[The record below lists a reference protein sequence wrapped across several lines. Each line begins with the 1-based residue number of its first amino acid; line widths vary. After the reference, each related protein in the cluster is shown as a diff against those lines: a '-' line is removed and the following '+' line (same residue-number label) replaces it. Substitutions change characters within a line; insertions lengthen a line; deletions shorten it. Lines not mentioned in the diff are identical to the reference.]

1 MSLGLD
7 FSMAGSEGSD
17 KREQFKRDVAKDL
30 ASASGLPPANFR
42 IKNVSPGSIIL
53 DIEVMPDPSAP
64 GTHVL
69 AAKGL
74 AEQAV
79 DPSSKL
85 RSGKLTSH
93 ATRVTVTP
101 PKSGEVPAVGELNKK
116 FVVKTEAKKKS
127 TRSAPP
133 LPKDPS
139 KSPAP
144 KSVPWMYITVALVLV
159 LSTAVLLIQF
169 EELAARL
176 EPVREEVARM
186 VTDVRQEVEAR
197 MSGES

>member
-1 MSLGLD
+1 MTD
-7 FSMAGSEGSD
+7 IFEGAFQ
-17 KREQFKRDVAKDL
+17 KAATEAK
-30 ASASGLPPANFR
+30 ATAAAKAKAAEEN
-42 IKNVSPGSIIL
+42 
-53 DIEVMPDPSAP
+53 
-64 GTHVL
+64 

-79 DPSSKL
+79 DHSSKL

-93 ATRVTVTP
+93 ATGVTVTP
-101 PKSGEVPAVGELNKK
+101 PKSSEVAAVGELNKK
-116 FVVKTEAKKKS
+116 FVVKTEAKNKS

-144 KSVPWMYITVALVLV
+144 KSVQWMYVTGAVLLV
-159 LSTAVLLIQF
+159 LSTAVVLIRF
-169 EELAARL
+169 EELVARL
-176 EPVREEVARM
+176 EPAREEVARM

>member
-1 MSLGLD
+1 MRGISK
-7 FSMAGSEGSD
+7 AATE
-17 KREQFKRDVAKDL
+17 AK
-30 ASASGLPPANFR
+30 ATAAAKAKAAEEN
-42 IKNVSPGSIIL
+42 
-53 DIEVMPDPSAP
+53 
-64 GTHVL
+64 

-79 DPSSKL
+79 DPSSQL
-85 RSGKLTSH
+85 RSGKLTSNGH
-93 ATRVTVTP
+93 ATGVTVTP
-101 PKSGEVPAVGELNKK
+101 PESGEVPAVGELNKK
-116 FVVKTEAKKKS
+116 FVGKTEAKKKS

-133 LPKDPS
+133 LPRDPS

-144 KSVPWMYITVALVLV
+144 KSVPWMYITGALVLV

>member
-1 MSLGLD
+1 LTFLRGISK
-7 FSMAGSEGSD
+7 AATE
-17 KREQFKRDVAKDL
+17 AK
-30 ASASGLPPANFR
+30 ATAAARAKAAEEN
-42 IKNVSPGSIIL
+42 
-53 DIEVMPDPSAP
+53 
-64 GTHVL
+64 

-79 DPSSKL
+79 DPSSQL

-93 ATRVTVTP
+93 ATEVTAKP
-101 PKSGEVPAVGELNKK
+101 AKSGEVPDVGELNKK
-116 FVVKTEAKKKS
+116 LEGKTEAKKKS

-144 KSVPWMYITVALVLV
+144 KSVPRMYITGAVVLV
-159 LSTAVLLIQF
+159 LSTAVVLIQF
-169 EELAARL
+169 EELVARL
-176 EPVREEVARM
+176 EPAREEVARI
-186 VTDVRQEVEAR
+186 VADVRQEVEAR

>member
-1 MSLGLD
+1 VLTFLRGISK
-7 FSMAGSEGSD
+7 AATE
-17 KREQFKRDVAKDL
+17 AK
-30 ASASGLPPANFR
+30 ATAAAKAKTAEEN
-42 IKNVSPGSIIL
+42 
-53 DIEVMPDPSAP
+53 
-64 GTHVL
+64 

-74 AEQAV
+74 AEQV
-79 DPSSKL
+79 DPSSQL
-85 RSGKLTSH
+85 RSGKLTSTGH
-93 ATRVTVTP
+93 ATGVTVTP

-144 KSVPWMYITVALVLV
+144 KFLPWMYITGAVVLV
-159 LSTAVLLIQF
+159 LSTAVVLIQF
-169 EELAARL
+169 EELVARL
-176 EPVREEVARM
+176 EPAREEVARI
-186 VTDVRQEVEAR
+186 VADVRQEVEAR